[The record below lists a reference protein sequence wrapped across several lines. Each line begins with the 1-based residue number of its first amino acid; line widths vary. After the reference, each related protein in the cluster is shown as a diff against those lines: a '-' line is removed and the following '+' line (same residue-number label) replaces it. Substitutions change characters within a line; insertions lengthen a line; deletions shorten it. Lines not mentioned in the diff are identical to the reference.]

1 MTIAEDAISE
11 QECWHLLATASVG
24 RLALSV
30 RALPMILPVQY
41 YLDDRNIAACLGH
54 RELPERSLD
63 EAIIAFAADSID
75 RRTRSGWSV
84 EVQGKSVLWREVG
97 FYASCSQHAPG
108 QILRIEPTTL
118 TGHWVRLCP
127 FIDEMR
133 AASRR

>member
-11 QECWHLLATASVG
+11 QECWYLLATASVG

-75 RRTRSGWSV
+75 PWTRSGWSV
-84 EVQGKSVLWREVG
+84 EVQGRSVLSRAVG
-97 FYASCSQHAPG
+97 FDTTCSQHAPG
-108 QILRIEPTTL
+108 QIVRIKPTTL
-118 TGHWVRLCP
+118 AGHRVNLCP

>member
-1 MTIAEDAISE
+1 MTIADDAISE
-11 QECWHLLATASVG
+11 QECWYLLATTSVG
-24 RLALSV
+24 RVALSV

-54 RELPERSLD
+54 RVLPERSLD

-75 RRTRSGWSV
+75 PWTRAGWSV
-84 EVQGKSVLWREVG
+84 EVQGRSVLSREAEFG
-97 FYASCSQHAPG
+97 TACPQHSPG
-108 QILRIEPTTL
+108 QVVLIEPTTL
-118 TGHWVRLCP
+118 TGHRVHVCP

>member
-11 QECWHLLATASVG
+11 QGCWYLLATTSVG

-41 YLDDRNIAACLGH
+41 YLDGRDIAACLGH

-75 RRTRSGWSV
+75 PSTRAGWSV
-84 EVQGKSVLWREVG
+84 EVLGRSVLSSQ
-97 FYASCSQHAPG
+97 ACSGTTCPQRAAG
-108 QILRIEPTTL
+108 QVVRIEPTTL
-118 TGHWVRLCP
+118 TGHRVHPCP
-127 FIDEMR
+127 LVAEMR
-133 AASRR
+133 AVSRR

>member
-11 QECWHLLATASVG
+11 QECWYLLATTSVG

-30 RALPMILPVQY
+30 WALPMILPVQY
-41 YLDDRNIAACLGH
+41 YLDDRDIAACLGH

-75 RRTRSGWSV
+75 PSTRAGWSV
-84 EVQGKSVLWREVG
+84 EVQGRSVLSRQAWSG
-97 FYASCSQHAPG
+97 TSCPQHALG
-108 QILRIEPTTL
+108 QVVRIEPTTL
-118 TGHWVRLCP
+118 TGHRVHLCP
-127 FIDEMR
+127 LIDEMR